1 MNQLFTRMKM
11 VKAYVVYPG
20 TDTMEMGCALI
31 YAYSRNQAK
40 MIGMDD
46 CPWDIEYLEISARRV
61 KHMDE
66 YALSNQP
73 TLYQAMM
80 SYQKGWNF
88 MTMKLTKSD
97 YYDLTVEAFSLWLA
111 IIGIPLPESR
121 NERYTKL
128 RRIENKAWYRYCRRI
143 ERYYNEAA

>member
-1 MNQLFTRMKM
+1 MKM

-73 TLYQAMM
+73 H
-80 SYQKGWNF
+80 
-88 MTMKLTKSD
+88 
-97 YYDLTVEAFSLWLA
+97 
-111 IIGIPLPESR
+111 IISSNDELPEGVEFYD
-121 NERYTKL
+121 NETY
-128 RRIENKAWYRYCRRI
+128 
-143 ERYYNEAA
+143 

>member
-1 MNQLFTRMKM
+1 
-11 VKAYVVYPG
+11 
-20 TDTMEMGCALI
+20 
-31 YAYSRNQAK
+31 
-40 MIGMDD
+40 
-46 CPWDIEYLEISARRV
+46 
-61 KHMDE
+61 
-66 YALSNQP
+66 
-73 TLYQAMM
+73 
-80 SYQKGWNF
+80 